1 MKKSI
6 MRALSCLM
14 TVAMLATLVCTATF
28 TAAAAVIKLGDATG
42 DGEINMKDVL
52 AVRKYVGG
60 LAVELD
66 MAAADANDDGAV
78 NMKDVLAI
86 RKHVASIEELGV
98 KSTVTYYEDY
108 DPKSGID
115 YEDPTIN
122 FIEGTDNTLGVW
134 WWQQTTDEEKIRTYM
149 ELFQKNQVTEIYYEC
164 YTWLYQDQT
173 NAFNREALHNFVQL
187 AEEYGMRV
195 AAIYDDRSVLKG
207 NQNKMALYQRVTFTE
222 GDEYTL
228 TCDISNL
235 DGELALCFSDADD
248 PVTDIAEGTFEY
260 TFTAEKGMKYVMFAG
275 DRSSYTVSNV
285 KLTDNT
291 VGDGANVLKNGDF
304 SVDDTRSADFG
315 WTTGNTESWT
325 IADNVCT
332 VQNGMIPFNRAVE
345 GFLQYKSE
353 YPDDALYAIHCDVE
367 PKTEAEINSY
377 VNNFIPVIAAAR
389 ERGVPVELDLSCN
402 MVNQGGNLVT
412 YDHPEYG
419 TIKGIYNII
428 AANCDGMILMS
439 YRDTANGIYG
449 CAAEAQK
456 SAKIYHTRLV
466 FGIEM
471 GNSGEGDKV
480 DFSDEGRYT
489 AFSELY
495 KLDQKLIDRDF
506 GKEAGEEF
514 AYGYAIHSEIP
525 FKTLRIHWGEE
536 IADPT
541 IEA

>member
-1 MKKSI
+1 MKKSVL
-6 MRALSCLM
+6 RLFSVCV
-14 TVAMLATLVCTATF
+14 TVALTVGLLCCFSLSASAAT
-28 TAAAAVIKLGDATG
+28 IKLGDANG
-42 DGEINMKDVL
+42 DGEVNMKDVL
-52 AVRKYVGG
+52 LVRKYMAGS
-60 LAVELD
+60 AVEMD
-66 MAAADANDDGAV
+66 MLAADATDDGAV

-86 RKHVASIEELGV
+86 RKHVAGIEKLGE
-98 KSTVTYYEDY
+98 KSTITYYEDY

-122 FIEGTDNTLGVW
+122 FIEGTDKTLGVW
-134 WWQQTTDEEKIRTYM
+134 WWNQTTDEEKIRDYM

-173 NAFNREALHNFVQL
+173 KEFNRAALHKFVSI
-187 AEEYGMRV
+187 AAEYGIRV
-195 AAIYDDRSVLKG
+195 AATYDDRSVLKG
-207 NQNKMALYQRVTFTE
+207 NENKMAMFQRVDFTE
-222 GDEYTL
+222 GNEYTL
-228 TCDISNL
+228 TGHIANL
-235 DGELALCFSDADD
+235 DGELGLVFSDADD
-248 PVTDIAEGTFEY
+248 VVTDIPEGDFEY
-260 TFTAEKGMKYVMFAG
+260 TFTAEKGMKYIMFAG

-291 VGDGANVLKNGDF
+291 AGDGANLIKNGDF

-315 WTTGNTESWT
+315 WTTGNAESWR
-325 IADNVCT
+325 IQDNAMT
-332 VQNGMIPFNRAVE
+332 VKNALIPFNKAVE
-345 GFLQYKSE
+345 GFLVYKSE

-367 PKTEAEINSY
+367 PKTEAEINKY
-377 VNNFIPVIAAAR
+377 VDNFIPVIAAAR

-402 MVNQGGNLVT
+402 MVNQGGNYVT
-412 YDHPEYG
+412 YEHPEYG

-439 YRDTANGIYG
+439 YRDTTNGIYG
-449 CAAEAQK
+449 CASEAQK
-456 SAKIYHTRLV
+456 SAKTYHTRLV

-506 GKEAGEEF
+506 GKEAGGEF
-514 AYGYAIHSEIP
+514 GYGFAIHSEIP
-525 FKTLRIHWGEE
+525 FKNLRIHWGAE
-536 IADPT
+536 IDDPT
-541 IEA
+541 VAA